1 MHCVLGRHKAEVDA
15 WNKAVESDN
24 RRTKFENNENLIQAD
39 QKRSVARRAKSMSR
53 GVLLY
58 VEAKSIERNKS
69 FFTSV
74 LKRSIAWQTTFAVR
88 FIMNGWDARGR

>member
-1 MHCVLGRHKAEVDA
+1 MHCVLGRHKAEADA

-24 RRTKFENNENLIQAD
+24 RRTKFEINANLIQAD
-39 QKRSVARRAKSMSR
+39 QKGSVTRRAKSMSR

-69 FFTSV
+69 FSSV